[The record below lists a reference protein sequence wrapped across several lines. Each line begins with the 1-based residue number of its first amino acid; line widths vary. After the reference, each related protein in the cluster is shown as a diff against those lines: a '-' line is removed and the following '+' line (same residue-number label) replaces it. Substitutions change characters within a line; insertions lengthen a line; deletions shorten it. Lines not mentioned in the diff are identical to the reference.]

1 MRERVASSHRCCC
14 CCGGEGGGGG
24 GVLLLLLR
32 VLCDPASKQRG
43 DRGFYG
49 REGVGLS
56 GKIRI
61 ASTRP
66 THASTRLG
74 KTVVLTQENTS

>member
-1 MRERVASSHRCCC
+1 
-14 CCGGEGGGGG
+14 
-24 GVLLLLLR
+24 
-32 VLCDPASKQRG
+32 
-43 DRGFYG
+43 
-49 REGVGLS
+49 VGLS